1 MSHYLDIE
9 IPSTQPEDV
18 TMQETLD
25 IRNQRTPNRET
36 DQIQHEKTETFKP
49 HDTAPKETPQS
60 NLTTAVTSHYVNGN
74 GSTVLPKPFGSAI
87 GRKITFTTPYAS
99 GKKTPVVTPLPKEN
113 RKEKESPKS
122 TTSTSKPVSTI
133 VTTNDTNIHDTKQH
147 PSAKDSTPTEDL
159 QIYHSA
165 LLDKAFKPKNETL
178 SLSSELE
185 PLRPL
190 ILSQHKSFTQPIKD
204 LGHIN
209 LTLTKIINN
218 KKESLLKLQ
227 KNKIPRSLQ
236 LKCELTTSPAYISN
250 LDFLKLKTEL
260 QDEVIN
266 FIEKGSHIMTKWAEI
281 NIHLLTRDR
290 CTDILSKALQIL
302 DGVTSFYTEIIGTP
316 IWPSVPT
323 THINLFLF
331 KLYPSNALIDI
342 TDIIDYLNVPSEN
355 ILLIATKILTNLTT
369 DEEANELISSFNL
382 SDIDLDDEQ
391 QLSIIR
397 ETLTSFDQIL
407 R

>member
-1 MSHYLDIE
+1 
-9 IPSTQPEDV
+9 
-18 TMQETLD
+18 
-25 IRNQRTPNRET
+25 
-36 DQIQHEKTETFKP
+36 
-49 HDTAPKETPQS
+49 
-60 NLTTAVTSHYVNGN
+60 
-74 GSTVLPKPFGSAI
+74 
-87 GRKITFTTPYAS
+87 
-99 GKKTPVVTPLPKEN
+99 
-113 RKEKESPKS
+113 
-122 TTSTSKPVSTI
+122 
-133 VTTNDTNIHDTKQH
+133 
-147 PSAKDSTPTEDL
+147 
-159 QIYHSA
+159 
-165 LLDKAFKPKNETL
+165 
-178 SLSSELE
+178 
-185 PLRPL
+185 
-190 ILSQHKSFTQPIKD
+190 
-204 LGHIN
+204 
-209 LTLTKIINN
+209 
-218 KKESLLKLQ
+218 
-227 KNKIPRSLQ
+227 
-236 LKCELTTSPAYISN
+236 

-331 KLYPSNALIDI
+331 KLYLSNALIDI

-355 ILLIATKILTNLTT
+355 ILLIATRILTNLTT

-407 R
+407 RLSTIYVWEARTDKLKLSTAATNLESKMMGIETINATESTALAIYRVTRNLTILTSST